1 MQGLLLAVCA
11 FVFCVAQGRQA
22 LHGFDAYEALVAT
35 QDGVGRPHGH
45 FLYIPLARAAWTVL
59 SPFVPGAF
67 EAMRVLSAAGVAC
80 GVFCAHRCA
89 IALRLRHPATVA
101 VAVAVLPAAVYFGAT
116 VEVDG
121 LVLGAS
127 SLGFWLWGVLA
138 RRRGIGLAAGVG
150 AATGLAAGLHGG
162 MHLMCACACV
172 LFASRVLQR
181 AARRRT
187 LQQAWR
193 GGLLILVAVATHFA
207 IFAAAA
213 AVCGHRGQAAMAAN
227 AQLLSLPLDRVP
239 VTLAQEWLLPYAPF
253 SLLWLGCFRRRS
265 LRWVGGAFAS
275 CLLGYLALTTAVM
288 GFFEPLG
295 PELCERGSFLIGIA
309 VPMVVLAA
317 ASLSHRLLLA
327 AVVVAAVIAV
337 VDVRRADWSPAPAGF
352 AAALRDLAAREPLE
366 LWTSGLEREA
376 GWVRKQVSSVNQLP
390 VPALAHE
397 IAVME
402 RYGLPVDAVRVAI
415 WFDQRY
421 DVLAAQGLSL
431 LMTDEAMAAMRTDA
445 DARIRS
451 LIEQHVPQHYRLE
464 AVEHPPLRAWRVRR
478 L

>member
-1 MQGLLLAVCA
+1 MQGLLLAACA

-22 LHGFDAYEALVAT
+22 LHGFDAYEALVET
-35 QDGVGRPHGH
+35 QTGVGQSHGH
-45 FLYIPLARAAWTVL
+45 FFYIPLARAAWTL
-59 SPFVPGAF
+59 LAPFVPGAF
-67 EAMRVLSAAGVAC
+67 EAMRVLSAAGVAF

-89 IALRLRHPATVA
+89 LALRLRHPGTVA
-101 VAVAVLPAAVYFGAT
+101 AAVAVLPAAVYFGAT
-116 VEVDG
+116 IEVDG

-127 SLGFWLWGVLA
+127 SLGFWLWAVLA
-138 RRRGIGLAAGVG
+138 RRRTIGVAAGVG
-150 AATGLAAGLHGG
+150 AVTGLAAGLHGG
-162 MHLMCACACV
+162 MHLMCGCAGV
-172 LFASRVLQR
+172 LFGSRALQR
-181 AARRRT
+181 AVRRRT
-187 LQQAWR
+187 AREAWR
-193 GGLLILVAVATHFA
+193 GALLVLVAAATHAA
-207 IFAAAA
+207 IFVAAAA
-213 AVCGHRGQAAMAAN
+213 ACGHRGQLEMAAN
-227 AQLLSLPLDRVP
+227 AKLLSWPWDRVP
-239 VTLAQEWLLPYAPF
+239 VTLALEWLLPYAPF

-295 PELCERGSFLIGIA
+295 AELCERGSFLIGIA

-327 AVVVAAVIAV
+327 AVVVAAAFAI
-337 VDVRRADWSPAPAGF
+337 VDVRRADWQPAPPGF
-352 AAALRDLAAREPLE
+352 AAALRDLVAHEPLE

-397 IAVME
+397 IAVLV

-421 DVLAAQGLSL
+421 DGLAQQHSSL
-431 LMTDEAMAAMRTDA
+431 LITDEALAAMRNDA
-445 DARIRS
+445 DARIRA
-451 LIEQHVPQHYRLE
+451 LIEQHLPEHYRLE

-478 L
+478 R